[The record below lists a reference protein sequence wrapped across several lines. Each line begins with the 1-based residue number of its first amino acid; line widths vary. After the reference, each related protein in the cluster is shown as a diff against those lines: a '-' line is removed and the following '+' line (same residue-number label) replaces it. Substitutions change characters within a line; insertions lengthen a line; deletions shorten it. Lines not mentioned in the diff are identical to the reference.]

1 MFRDFWLELAYFKIV
16 FSINATRS
24 EHTFGDSSK
33 EVNLFDHL
41 TVTLIRSMH
50 DLVNFIVNGY
60 IKFSIVHLAFVWFQ
74 SVFRLMWHFRNVLH
88 EVVCVGTQA
97 LLGNSG
103 RSLGK

>member
-1 MFRDFWLELAYFKIV
+1 M
-16 FSINATRS
+16 FSINAVQS

-33 EVNLFDHL
+33 EGNLFDYL

-60 IKFSIVHLAFVWFQ
+60 IKFSIVHLAFVLFP
-74 SVFRLMWHFRNVLH
+74 SVLRLMWHFRNVLH

-97 LLGNSG
+97 LLGNRG

>member
-74 SVFRLMWHFRNVLH
+74 SVFLLMWHFRNVLH